1 MDVHRVVIG
10 EQYYLQLSVGW
21 YPIQCIMNEQMIL
34 VNQYLLQ
41 LIERE
46 DIVLC
51 VYQSDA
57 ENLLTLP
64 IVKMSKKAQSRG
76 VQIGMEAKEALLFL
90 QKEKDPQT

>member
-1 MDVHRVVIG
+1 
-10 EQYYLQLSVGW
+10 
-21 YPIQCIMNEQMIL
+21 MIL

-57 ENLLTLP
+57 ENLLTLTKYNNIDP
-64 IVKMSKKAQSRG
+64 EVKNGDDKNMG
-76 VQIGMEAKEALLFL
+76 VDYMNNMPLARVFSIGFNLSF
-90 QKEKDPQT
+90 

>member
-1 MDVHRVVIG
+1 
-10 EQYYLQLSVGW
+10 
-21 YPIQCIMNEQMIL
+21 MNEQMIL

-90 QKEKDPQT
+90 QKEMDPQT